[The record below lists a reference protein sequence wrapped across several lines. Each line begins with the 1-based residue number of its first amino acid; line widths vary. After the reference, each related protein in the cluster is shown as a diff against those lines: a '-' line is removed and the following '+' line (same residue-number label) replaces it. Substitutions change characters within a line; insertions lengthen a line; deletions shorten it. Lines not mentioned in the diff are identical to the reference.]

1 MAESTR
7 LRVAPGV
14 FVAWGADGPVIS
26 HVDRPLDTY
35 SISSDLMRVVA
46 HLDSAKDVDS
56 LLDDWDV
63 EDANRASVHTALDT
77 LAEAGLLAVGDSP
90 VAETLR
96 DPAHGD
102 ALRLAVQRVTAAIFA
117 GVPLVGMVIVCQWV
131 VSGGSAPFQPVG
143 RGLVSSV
150 LDTSQPRKAR
160 SLLAS
165 SRRAM
170 VTRGR
175 GRRCDEAADRL
186 DRR

>member
-1 MAESTR
+1 MTSTASTFAVP
-7 LRVAPGV
+7 RVRQ
-14 FVAWGADGPVIS
+14 F
-26 HVDRPLDTY
+26 
-35 SISSDLMRVVA
+35 
-46 HLDSAKDVDS
+46 
-56 LLDDWDV
+56 
-63 EDANRASVHTALDT
+63 NRYYTGHTT
-77 LAEAGLLAVGDSP
+77 FP
-90 VAETLR
+90 F
-96 DPAHGD
+96 GD
-102 ALRLAVQRVTAAIFA
+102 ALRLAVQRATAAIFA

-186 DRR
+186 GRR